1 MVLTCGTATFSRAP
15 ADSLTCSL
23 SDKAEVAVVV
33 ATFKAAALDT
43 DVVAV
48 VAVAAIR
55 AAVVTKDVA
64 DGDTTGK
71 AVGAKIR
78 TIMGTRAPTT
88 KATQVLAT
96 KALGAGPTTVGP
108 TICLK

>member
-1 MVLTCGTATFSRAP
+1 M
-15 ADSLTCSL
+15 
-23 SDKAEVAVVV
+23 VV

-96 KALGAGPTTVGP
+96 KAVEAGSTAAGPITCPTPHRYSLSLRMLRAFTTCP
-108 TICLK
+108 YPAS

>member
-1 MVLTCGTATFSRAP
+1 MV
-15 ADSLTCSL
+15 
-23 SDKAEVAVVV
+23 V
-33 ATFKAAALDT
+33 TFKAAALDT

-71 AVGAKIR
+71 AVGTKVRA
-78 TIMGTRAPTT
+78 TMGTKAPTT

-96 KALGAGPTTVGP
+96 KAVGASSTTAGPITCPTPHPYSLSLRMLRAFTTCP
-108 TICLK
+108 DTAP

>member
-1 MVLTCGTATFSRAP
+1 MVLTCGTMTSSRAP
-15 ADSLTCSL
+15 TDSLTHFP
-23 SDKAEVAVVV
+23 SDKAEVAVAA
-33 ATFKAAALDT
+33 ATFKAAALDA

-48 VAVAAIR
+48 MAVVTIR
-55 AAVVTKDVA
+55 AAAVTKDVA
-64 DGDTTGK
+64 D
-71 AVGAKIR
+71 VGAKVR
-78 TIMGTRAPTT
+78 TTKETKTPTT